1 MHHAQNLHLT
11 VLVQTYQD
19 TTFLCT
25 SNHFPNNHCFS
36 IGWSQVKALDP
47 LKWKK
52 KTGTKISWC
61 IMTHRLVQ
69 CLATVLVKNLLLSF
83 SYYYHHHLIFIH
95 RGSAVLRLISFWP
108 TELRAKVKWRWTQL
122 GFKERIHIWNQLW
135 AAGPLWLK
143 IGIFSKLI
151 WF

>member
-1 MHHAQNLHLT
+1 MPKTFTQPSLCKRTKTPPFCAPPT
-11 VLVQTYQD
+11 TSQTTIAFRSD
-19 TTFLCT
+19 GAKLKLLI
-25 SNHFPNNHCFS
+25 H
-36 IGWSQVKALDP
+36 WSE
-47 LKWKK
+47 K

-69 CLATVLVKNLLLSF
+69 CLTTVLVKHLLLSF